1 MTRDRKSRA
10 RWVLSEGRYDPVVGD
25 GVRWRDYERAAAPT
39 PTDPGPPDPAAP
51 DPRSPALA
59 VLLGE
64 RSPDDLLPDAPAAFS
79 PARLEADA
87 LPAHPPASPP
97 AGCATPGDG
106 RAGDLAGRA
115 PWEFPAPDPTRDRT
129 RDATS
134 HLVGAP
140 PSGAAPDKAS
150 AIARDD
156 AHNTSAGPGQGD
168 LRGTTPD
175 ATRGDSHVPALD
187 AMRGDARATAL
198 DAMRGGL
205 RGTTPDAMRGGVRDT
220 SSDATWGGSRGPSPD
235 TMRSGVHDA
244 APDVLR
250 GDVRDATSGT
260 TRGDVRDA
268 TSGTTRGD
276 IRGTAT
282 DGVRAA
288 AWAAPGHRPPTGPA
302 GWAAAAGGDPGRPV
316 AAPDWFDGPAR
327 PPRLSDCRPYGAAGG
342 LARPDPQVEHDLR
355 RAVPP
360 STRFPDPRGTWV
372 RLINGGG
379 PADDPFRASN
389 AADCALAVLSTW
401 HGEPAAAAPRHP
413 EYDRLG
419 RPVLTGETGGA
430 ARIERW
436 VGHRFEYAG
445 HGRHAYPLVA
455 RRLIEAGHGAA
466 AIIVVR
472 WPGGGSHA
480 WNAVNFG
487 GEVIWIDAQRG
498 HMAVDPPYT
507 TVTGVFCVIVD
518 RYGRPR

>member
-1 MTRDRKSRA
+1 MA
-10 RWVLSEGRYDPVVGD
+10 D
-25 GVRWRDYERAAAPT
+25 G
-39 PTDPGPPDPAAP
+39 
-51 DPRSPALA
+51 
-59 VLLGE
+59 
-64 RSPDDLLPDAPAAFS
+64 
-79 PARLEADA
+79 
-87 LPAHPPASPP
+87 
-97 AGCATPGDG
+97 
-106 RAGDLAGRA
+106 
-115 PWEFPAPDPTRDRT
+115 
-129 RDATS
+129 
-134 HLVGAP
+134 
-140 PSGAAPDKAS
+140 
-150 AIARDD
+150 
-156 AHNTSAGPGQGD
+156 
-168 LRGTTPD
+168 
-175 ATRGDSHVPALD
+175 
-187 AMRGDARATAL
+187 
-198 DAMRGGL
+198 
-205 RGTTPDAMRGGVRDT
+205 
-220 SSDATWGGSRGPSPD
+220 
-235 TMRSGVHDA
+235 
-244 APDVLR
+244 
-250 GDVRDATSGT
+250 
-260 TRGDVRDA
+260 
-268 TSGTTRGD
+268 
-276 IRGTAT
+276 IR
-282 DGVRAA
+282 VS
-288 AWAAPGHRPPTGPA
+288 AWAATDHRPPTGPA

-327 PPRLSDCRPYGAAGG
+327 PPRLADCRPYGAAGG

-360 STRFPDPRGTWV
+360 GTRFPDPRGTWV